1 MRSEA
6 SFVGT
11 SDVLSTYSLPDVI
24 FSLSY
29 IEKSLYFSEISNCM
43 NQNIVDQLAV
53 HIIAETNSAITCLT
67 LCLGHKLDLFNSL
80 KREGPITPEAL
91 SNKTKYS
98 ERYLREWLE
107 CMMANGYIDYD
118 PILKRFSISEERARV
133 LCDRDSIAYT
143 IPFVYWAPTLSLAM
157 DKLLKAFRTGEGVPY
172 SAYGREALFA
182 QGEGNRPM
190 FLNDISRWVSSMP
203 DIESKLKSQG
213 GRVLDVGCG
222 DGWAS
227 IALAK
232 SFPLV
237 KIDAI
242 DVDLSSVNNASKN
255 IKEAGLSDSIS
266 VHASPIENAPLKEKY
281 DLIMT
286 FESVHDMAY
295 PIDALRKMRDMVSE
309 NGAVLVGDVKMKEKV
324 EEKNDFAGRLYYNF
338 SVLMCLPQSMEYP
351 NSQATGAAM
360 APSTF
365 RRYAKEAGCSKVDI
379 LPIEHLLWQFYR
391 LTK

>member
-1 MRSEA
+1 
-6 SFVGT
+6 
-11 SDVLSTYSLPDVI
+11 
-24 FSLSY
+24 
-29 IEKSLYFSEISNCM
+29 M
-43 NQNIVDQLAV
+43 NQIIVDQLAER
-53 HIIAETNSAITCLT
+53 IINETNSAISCLT
-67 LCLGHKLDLFNSL
+67 LYLGHKLDLFNSL
-80 KREGPITPEAL
+80 KREGPITSEVL
-91 SNKTKYS
+91 SKKTKYS

-107 CMMANGYIDYD
+107 CMTANGYIDYD
-118 PILKRFSISEERARV
+118 PVMKRFSISEEHARV

-157 DKLLKAFRTGEGVPY
+157 DKLLMAFRTGEGVPY
-172 SAYGREALFA
+172 SAYGREVLFA

-190 FLNDISRWVSSMP
+190 FVNDISRWVSSMP
-203 DIESKLKSQG
+203 DIESKLKSQR

-242 DVDLSSVNNASKN
+242 DVDLSSINNASKN

-338 SVLMCLPQSMEYP
+338 SVLICLPQSMEYP
-351 NSQATGAAM
+351 NSEATGAAM
-360 APSTF
+360 TPSTF
-365 RRYAKEAGCSKVDI
+365 IKYAKEAGFSKLDI
-379 LPIEHLLWQFYR
+379 LPVEHFIWQFYR